1 MGRFNNMDGFVS
13 GNEFDDDHDLGM
25 SAPGNSQKIIVN
37 LEDAVL
43 EEQKLFQIL
52 EVSSLISA
60 LFANNSPFYFYRC
73 TESTKQSEC
82 VSLLR

>member
-52 EVSSLISA
+52 EVS
-60 LFANNSPFYFYRC
+60 
-73 TESTKQSEC
+73 
-82 VSLLR
+82 